1 MFRYE
6 YFPENHA
13 SNGLTK
19 EYMIITIYSHN
30 GGTGKTTIAITLAV
44 FLQQVY
50 KKDIE
55 LCTLHDNSQSYE
67 YIKSI
72 VAENN
77 TFDSAESYPVHEI
90 SNINDIRKDT
100 NSKGITIIDMNSPA
114 DLAIIENSDL
124 VLLPVT
130 NNKIDLIPIFKNEFL
145 DWNKSYIAFNCVP
158 VKFQNEKVSKVFLEK
173 IKKLEKQYEKSV
185 KYAPFIYENHNLRHT
200 DSLPISLKE
209 IDKCRPFV
217 EFIAAKLNLSL
228 VPETK

>member
-1 MFRYE
+1 
-6 YFPENHA
+6 
-13 SNGLTK
+13 
-19 EYMIITIYSHN
+19 MIITIYSN
-30 GGTGKTTIAITLAV
+30 NSGTGKTTIAITLAT
-44 FLQQVY
+44 FLQQVH

-77 TFDSAESYPVHEI
+77 TSDSAESYPVHEI
-90 SNINDIRKDT
+90 SSINDIRKDT
-100 NSKGITIIDMNSPA
+100 NSEGITIIDMNAPA
-114 DLAIIENSDL
+114 DLAILENSDL

-130 NNKIDLIPIFKNEFL
+130 NNKIDLIQIFKDEFI
-145 DWNKSYIAFNCVP
+145 DWNKSYIVFNCTP
-158 VKFQNEKVSKVFLEK
+158 VKYQNEKISKPFLEE
-173 IKKLEKQYEKSV
+173 IKELEKQYEKSV
-185 KYAPFIYENHNLRHT
+185 KCAPFIYENHNLRHT

-217 EFIAAKLNLSL
+217 DFIAAKLNLGL